1 MSQALQ
7 QAVSIVSAIDL
18 EAERLA
24 VAKKACQDYLVHSRS
39 DYRRSQQRGK
49 EIEDRKE
56 YIENQRNALVSA
68 ACVRNKG
75 RGVRNIILFLV
86 EKAKRRRASAEA
98 PSGEG
103 GGAEALEQR
112 GGAEKG
118 EERVK
123 KEIEEM
129 QMKMKQEKVDALKN
143 TAVGKRAF
151 ADITNEVSRVWS
163 V

>member
-112 GGAEKG
+112 GGAEKEGEG
-118 EERVK
+118 EEGDRRYAD
-123 KEIEEM
+123 EDETGEGGCPEEHGRG
-129 QMKMKQEKVDALKN
+129 QEGLC
-143 TAVGKRAF
+143 RHH
-151 ADITNEVSRVWS
+151 
-163 V
+163 